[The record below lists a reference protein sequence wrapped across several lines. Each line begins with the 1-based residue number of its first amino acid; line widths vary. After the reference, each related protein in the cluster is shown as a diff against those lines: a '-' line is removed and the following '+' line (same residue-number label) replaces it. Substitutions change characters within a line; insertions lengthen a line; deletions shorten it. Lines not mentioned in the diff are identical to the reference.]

1 MDMNTGDVM
10 FTGIAFIGLFIWL
23 IPILFILWF
32 MLTTVKQLKQQT
44 VLLEKI
50 SARLNEAP
58 TKTVSP
64 TEHVSL
70 EKRDEHLE

>member
-10 FTGIAFIGLFIWL
+10 FTGIAFIGFFIWL

-50 SARLNEAP
+50 SARLDEVP
-58 TKTVSP
+58 TKTVSS

-70 EKRDEHLE
+70 EKRDEHLQ